1 MAMVTKMNLKVRLLT
16 YSFVGILGYSLGS
29 CSAQAE
35 FRKDQI
41 GLEQDVQST
50 ITDTVLTE
58 TPDLYD
64 LSQSYEGLDLRLESL
79 LK

>member
-1 MAMVTKMNLKVRLLT
+1 MTKMNLKVRLLT

-29 CSAQAE
+29 CAAQAE

-41 GLEQDVQST
+41 GLEQDVQSS
-50 ITDTVLTE
+50 ITNTVLPE
-58 TPDLYD
+58 SLDQYD